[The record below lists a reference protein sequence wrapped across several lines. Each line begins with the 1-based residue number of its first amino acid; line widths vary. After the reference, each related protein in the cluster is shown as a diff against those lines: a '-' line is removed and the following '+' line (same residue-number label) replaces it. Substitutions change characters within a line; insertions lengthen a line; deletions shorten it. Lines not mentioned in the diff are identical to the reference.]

1 MKNLKQAL
9 QELKEEKPGLWA
21 NIRAKRDR
29 GEKPAHKNSNAHKD
43 AVKAGKEINAMSEE
57 QGKFYVGYN
66 LGRGQGKGIFKTPYD
81 SYEEAKKEVEKS
93 YRLDKG
99 SRNMTAYYVA
109 DENGNLIQPV
119 KEKTGDDFT
128 DFLSSRGTDSRPDNW
143 KVVEKDSEYSL
154 ESDDRSGRVRVMYGE
169 NPIAFGYNDWSTGGY
184 QIEHSSWKNE
194 EKHFQFAKDIIDH
207 FKSNKITTEA
217 HMVKP
222 DGSIKTSKDKPNDK
236 PGHLVRPDGKI
247 NKVSEANVN
256 PEAEKLVGNFI
267 MKLAKRY
274 GYGAKDAIY
283 LIQSVISNI
292 EASGKLNEGEE
303 WPEEV
308 PSRHGDIIFKLIKVM
323 PDRAKYALLDA
334 ETGKEWEPGGRVF
347 GSIKSLM
354 ASAEDTIM
362 PQGGRQSTN
371 LGEDKSDAVRW
382 FGNVKYFYTKAFVEL
397 KGEDK
402 QLYIQML
409 KDYFSKL

>member
-9 QELKEEKPGLWA
+9 QEIKEEKPGLWA
-21 NIRAKRDR
+21 NIRAKRAR

-43 AVKAGKEINAMSEE
+43 AVKAGKKINAMS
-57 QGKFYVGYN
+57 
-66 LGRGQGKGIFKTPYD
+66 
-81 SYEEAKKEVEKS
+81 
-93 YRLDKG
+93 
-99 SRNMTAYYVA
+99 
-109 DENGNLIQPV
+109 
-119 KEKTGDDFT
+119 
-128 DFLSSRGTDSRPDNW
+128 
-143 KVVEKDSEYSL
+143 
-154 ESDDRSGRVRVMYGE
+154 
-169 NPIAFGYNDWSTGGY
+169 
-184 QIEHSSWKNE
+184 
-194 EKHFQFAKDIIDH
+194 
-207 FKSNKITTEA
+207 
-217 HMVKP
+217 
-222 DGSIKTSKDKPNDK
+222 
-236 PGHLVRPDGKI
+236 
-247 NKVSEANVN
+247 
-256 PEAEKLVGNFI
+256 
-267 MKLAKRY
+267 
-274 GYGAKDAIY
+274 
-283 LIQSVISNI
+283 
-292 EASGKLNEGEE
+292 EGEE

-347 GSIKSLM
+347 TSIKSLM

-371 LGEDKSDAVRW
+371 LGEDKSDAIRW